1 MASIIALL
9 TSLPSFAQK
18 DLIILKNGREVNVS
32 VVQVNDRHVV
42 YRLTSK
48 KNDPELSMD
57 NSDVYMIHF
66 AKRGNVYIN
75 SDGRRITG
83 ENHQLPKDADIIY
96 LVEGKEIPAYDVKV
110 YDSYV
115 TYLNKKH
122 TNKKVV
128 PVAEVIQRNQI
139 FLIKYTDGTIDLI
152 NDLSLTSG
160 SNKASASAE
169 ATSVQSE
176 QLETAENEMLVVF
189 HNVKKGDTLASI
201 AERYDVAVEDIITW
215 NELSAKI
222 KPNAKLQTDMQLML
236 YVRPSEIKAKE

>member
-18 DLIILKNGREVNVS
+18 DLIILKNGREVNAS
-32 VVQVNDRHVV
+32 IVQVNDRQVV

-57 NSDVYMIHF
+57 NSEVYMIHF
-66 AKRGNVYIN
+66 SKRGNVYIN
-75 SDGRRITG
+75 SEGKRITG

-96 LVEGKEIPAYDVKV
+96 LIEGKEIPAYDVKV

-152 NDLSLTSG
+152 NDLS
-160 SNKASASAE
+160 ASSSKEAAVSAE
-169 ATSVQSE
+169 SE
-176 QLETAENEMLVVF
+176 NTHSEDPGIQEEEMLVVF
-189 HNVKKGDTLASI
+189 HNVKKGDTLMSI

-222 KPNAKLQTDMQLML
+222 KPNAKLQADMQLML
-236 YVRPSEIKAKE
+236 YVKPSEN